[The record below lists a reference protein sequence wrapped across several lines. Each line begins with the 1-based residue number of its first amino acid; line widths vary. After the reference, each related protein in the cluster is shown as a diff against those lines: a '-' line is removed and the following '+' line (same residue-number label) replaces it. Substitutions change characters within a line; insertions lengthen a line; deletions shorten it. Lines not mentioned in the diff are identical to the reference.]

1 MKQMDLS
8 GHEVSRDLKRLLL
21 YAMLTAWALLNFY
34 PLVWIVL
41 TSFKSNREFLG
52 HPFALP
58 STWGFANYEQAWTQG
73 HMNRYFLNSV
83 ELAVG
88 VTILSLVLASTTSF
102 VFARFR
108 FRGSWVLWTILM
120 AGFLMPISTRMVP
133 IVVFIRKLGLFGNLL
148 AIIIVLAAA
157 AVPFSAFF
165 LRAYME
171 SIPVE
176 LEEAAI
182 VDGANAWQVFVRI
195 IAPLSRPALA
205 TLGTFNFVTAW
216 NEFTMVILLSRN
228 DSTFTLPVGI
238 RFLNSSRASDI
249 TGTAAGLAI
258 TIIPVAIVFLFLQ
271 RFVVKGMTAGALK
284 G

>member
-1 MKQMDLS
+1 MKIRPRAPQVTV
-8 GHEVSRDLKRLLL
+8 GRALL
-21 YAMLTAWALLNFY
+21 YAVLTVWALINLY
-34 PLVWIVL
+34 PLVWTAL
-41 TSFKSNREFLG
+41 TSFKTNREFLE

-58 STWGFANYEQAWTQG
+58 ATWQFKNYTEAWSQG
-73 HMNRYFLNSV
+73 RMNLYFLNTV
-83 ELAVG
+83 LLAIG
-88 VTILSLVLASTTSF
+88 VMLLSLALAASTAF

-133 IVVFIRKLGLFGNLL
+133 IVVFMRDIGLFGNLL
-148 AIIIVLAAA
+148 AIVVVLAAA

-171 SIPVE
+171 SLPVE

-182 VDGANAWQVFVRI
+182 VDGANIWQVFSRI
-195 IAPLSRPALA
+195 IAPLSQPALA
-205 TLGTFNFVTAW
+205 TLGTFNFINAW

-238 RFLNSSRASDI
+238 RFLNSSRAADI
-249 TGTAAGLAI
+249 TGTAAGLVI
-258 TIIPVAIVFLFLQ
+258 TIIPVALVFVFLQ
-271 RFVVKGMTAGALK
+271 RFIVKGMTTGAVK